1 MKKKFKLVKNSK
13 GYYPVINPTKIDKK
27 DRKNLFFKKNSI
39 LLTGNAE
46 KVNKISRNLYRKK
59 TQIYKFSP

>member
-1 MKKKFKLVKNSK
+1 MAKSLNDKEKRILGFYN
-13 GYYPVINPTKIDKK
+13 YPAINPTKIDKK

-46 KVNKISRNLYRKK
+46 KVNQITRNLYRKK
-59 TQIYKFSP
+59 TQI